1 MANQQ
6 LANLNLQQNA
16 AQQQAIQQQIQQIQ
30 LQQQQQQLLQSQAG
44 MQNAQLMAAAAQSGI
59 QQVLLQ
65 PQQMPTV
72 TVTSG
77 VSLQQSINN
86 QIAQQQGIMTK
97 AGTQQILQM
106 PAVSHAVT
114 SSAVSIPTSMT
125 STQIVTSI
133 AGTVS
138 ADTSNSILGPLSS
151 PQTPLQ
157 PPQNPLIAMTTL
169 SASPMSSSLGMNN
182 NKSDAS
188 SGDSHKIVVS
198 TSIANTAITSSPLKR
213 TASTQDDKNEVAKK
227 QSIENEAK
235 KNDENSSTTQSQG
248 NKSQPGTPSKSQAA
262 AAAAANNSPLT
273 TQNGESDGGKKVT
286 TTPTSMPLLKNE
298 LPKAMVKPNVLTH
311 VIEGYVIQESN
322 EPFPVTRQRYSEKE
336 NDEPPKKKQAIEA
349 ETKGSES
356 PKVNGESSSSVS
368 SSTPIQSPTDMVA
381 CEHCGKQEMRSK
393 LRRKRFC
400 SLTCARA
407 SKSSSTDGSPVVSTN
422 NGDSIS
428 AASPS
433 LADKSKTD
441 SNEADAPSVE
451 EHIMMKWSVA
461 QVCDFIKNLPG
472 CTDYADD
479 FALQEIDGQ
488 ALLLL
493 KENHLVSAM
502 GMKLGPALKIVN
514 KIESMRVSKEGDQ
527 ASEGGNDSQTQA
539 TP

>member
-1 MANQQ
+1 MQQ
-6 LANLNLQQNA
+6 H
-16 AQQQAIQQQIQQIQ
+16 
-30 LQQQQQQLLQSQAG
+30 QQQLLQSQAG
-44 MQNAQLMAAAAQSGI
+44 MQNAQIMAQSGI

-77 VSLQQSINN
+77 VSLHQSMPT
-86 QIAQQQGIMTK
+86 QMTQQQQGIMTK
-97 AGTQQILQM
+97 AGTHQILQM
-106 PAVSHAVT
+106 PSASQANVS
-114 SSAVSIPTSMT
+114 TSMAN
-125 STQIVTSI
+125 TQIVTSI
-133 AGTVS
+133 AGTITS
-138 ADTSNSILGPLSS
+138 DTSNSILGPLTS

-169 SASPMSSSLGMNN
+169 SASPMTNIGIGAKIEASNN
-182 NKSDAS
+182 ELNKAVVTSVAS
-188 SGDSHKIVVS
+188 
-198 TSIANTAITSSPLKR
+198 TAMTSSPLKR
-213 TASTQDDKNEVAKK
+213 TATSGQDDKSENIKK
-227 QSIENEAK
+227 QAMENEAK
-235 KNDENSSTTQSQG
+235 KNEENRSSTPLAAT
-248 NKSQPGTPSKSQAA
+248 KSQPGTPNKSQSLAA
-262 AAAAANNSPLT
+262 ASNSPLT
-273 TQNGESDGGKKVT
+273 AQNGEIEGKKT
-286 TTPTSMPLLKNE
+286 TGTTISTPLMKNE

-336 NDEPPKKKQAIEA
+336 NDEPPKKKQAVESEIKSSEA
-349 ETKGSES
+349 S

-368 SSTPIQSPTDMVA
+368 SSTPLQSPSDMVA
-381 CEHCGKQEMRSK
+381 CEQCGKQEMRSK

-407 SKSSSTDGSPVVSTN
+407 SKSSSTEGSPVVSTN
-422 NGDSIS
+422 NGDNNVT
-428 AASPS
+428 ASPS
-433 LADKSKTD
+433 QVDKSKTESGD
-441 SNEADAPSVE
+441 TDAQLVE
-451 EHIMMKWSVA
+451 EHIMMKWSVS

-514 KIESMRVSKEGDQ
+514 KIESMRVSKENEQHG
-527 ASEGGNDSQTQA
+527 EGSSDSQSHSTS
-539 TP
+539 

>member
-1 MANQQ
+1 MQQ
-6 LANLNLQQNA
+6 H
-16 AQQQAIQQQIQQIQ
+16 
-30 LQQQQQQLLQSQAG
+30 QQQLLQSQAS
-44 MQNAQLMAAAAQSGI
+44 MQNAQIMAQSGI

-77 VSLQQSINN
+77 VSLHQPMTQMT
-86 QIAQQQGIMTK
+86 QQQQGIMTK
-97 AGTQQILQM
+97 AGTHQILQM
-106 PAVSHAVT
+106 PSVSQANV
-114 SSAVSIPTSMT
+114 PTSMAN
-125 STQIVTSI
+125 TQIVTSI
-133 AGTVS
+133 AGTITS
-138 ADTSNSILGPLSS
+138 DTSNSILGPLSS

-169 SASPMSSSLGMNN
+169 SASPMTNIGIGAKIETSNN
-182 NKSDAS
+182 ESNKAVVTSVAS
-188 SGDSHKIVVS
+188 
-198 TSIANTAITSSPLKR
+198 TAMTSSPLKR
-213 TASTQDDKNEVAKK
+213 TASSAQDDKSENIKK
-227 QSIENEAK
+227 QALENETK
-235 KNDENSSTTQSQG
+235 KNEENRSSTPLAAS
-248 NKSQPGTPSKSQAA
+248 KSQPGTPNKSQSLAA
-262 AAAAANNSPLT
+262 ASNSPLT
-273 TQNGESDGGKKVT
+273 AQNGEIEGKKT
-286 TTPTSMPLLKNE
+286 TGTSLTSTPLMKNE

-336 NDEPPKKKQAIEA
+336 NDEPPKKKQAVESELKSSEA
-349 ETKGSES
+349 S

-368 SSTPIQSPTDMVA
+368 SSTPIHQSPSDMVA
-381 CEHCGKQEMRSK
+381 CEQCGKQEMRSK

-407 SKSSSTDGSPVVSTN
+407 NKSSSTEGSPVVSTN
-422 NGDSIS
+422 NGDNSVT
-428 AASPS
+428 ASPS
-433 LADKSKTD
+433 QADKSKTESSD
-441 SNEADAPSVE
+441 ADAQLVE
-451 EHIMMKWSVA
+451 EHIMMKWSVS

-514 KIESMRVSKEGDQ
+514 KIESMRVSKENEQHG
-527 ASEGGNDSQTQA
+527 EGSNDSQSHLTS
-539 TP
+539 

>member
-1 MANQQ
+1 MASQQ
-6 LANLNLQQNA
+6 LANLQQNA

-44 MQNAQLMAAAAQSGI
+44 IQNAQLMAAAQSGI
-59 QQVLLQ
+59 QQVILQ

-72 TVTSG
+72 SVTSG
-77 VSLQQSINN
+77 VSIQQSMPTQIN
-86 QIAQQQGIMTK
+86 QQQQGIMTK
-97 AGTQQILQM
+97 AGTHQILQM
-106 PAVSHAVT
+106 PSSQASGVNVSV
-114 SSAVSIPTSMT
+114 PTSM
-125 STQIVTSI
+125 SNAQIVTSI
-133 AGTVS
+133 AGTVT

-169 SASPMSSSLGMNN
+169 SASPMSNIAIGTKSEVPTSEP
-182 NKSDAS
+182 NKT
-188 SGDSHKIVVS
+188 VVS
-198 TSIANTAITSSPLKR
+198 TSVASTAMTPSSSPLKR
-213 TASTQDDKNEVAKK
+213 NSSSISQQEEKSENAKK
-227 QSIENEAK
+227 SNENDVK
-235 KNDENSSTTQSQG
+235 KLEENRSS
-248 NKSQPGTPSKSQAA
+248 TPSKSHPSTPNKSQMLSTATA
-262 AAAAANNSPLT
+262 SNSPLT
-273 TQNGESDGGKKVT
+273 AQNGEIDGKKT
-286 TTPTSMPLLKNE
+286 NSTPTSTPLLKNE

-336 NDEPPKKKQAIEA
+336 NDEPPKKKQAIEVESKSN
-349 ETKGSES
+349 ETT
-356 PKVNGESSSSVS
+356 PKVNGEASSSVS
-368 SSTPIQSPTDMVA
+368 SSTPIQSPSDMVA

-407 SKSSSTDGSPVVSTN
+407 SKSSSTEGSPVVSTN
-422 NGDSIS
+422 NNGDTSIT
-428 AASPS
+428 ASPS
-433 LADKSKTD
+433 QADKSKTESSD
-441 SNEADAPSVE
+441 ADAPSVE

-527 ASEGGNDSQTQA
+527 QGESSSGDVQSS
-539 TP
+539 P